1 MGVSDLFDFK
11 LLKLNLIMSF
21 CTLPQVG
28 HGVFADD
35 QSAGVSCTGEGEAFM
50 KTGIARRVA
59 SNAEAGASASQAIEE
74 ALRYRV
80 RKK

>member
-1 MGVSDLFDFK
+1 
-11 LLKLNLIMSF
+11 MSF
-21 CTLPQVG
+21 CAFRQVG

-74 ALRYRV
+74 ALRYARV